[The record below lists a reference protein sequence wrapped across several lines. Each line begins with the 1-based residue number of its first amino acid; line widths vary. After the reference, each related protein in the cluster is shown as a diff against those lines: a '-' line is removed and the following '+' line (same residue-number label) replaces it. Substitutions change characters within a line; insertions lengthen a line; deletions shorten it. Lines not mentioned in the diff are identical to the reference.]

1 MPTDKDNTP
10 KEKFK
15 LGAEIIKALQEAI
28 DKAKAEKRQKQ
39 GLKKRR
45 NKHANY

>member
-15 LGAEIIKALQEAI
+15 VGKDIVKALQEAI
-28 DKAKAEKRQKQ
+28 DKAKAEKQQKQ
-39 GLKKRR
+39 ELKKRR
-45 NKHANY
+45 NKHV

>member
-10 KEKFK
+10 KEKFE
-15 LGAEIIKALQEAI
+15 LGSTIIKALQEAI
-28 DKAKAEKRQKQ
+28 DKAKAEKQQKQ

-45 NKHANY
+45 NKHV

>member
-1 MPTDKDNTP
+1 MPTDKDYAS

-15 LGAEIIKALQEAI
+15 LGKEIIKALQEAI
-28 DKAKAEKRQKQ
+28 DEAKAEKQQKQ

-45 NKHANY
+45 NKHV